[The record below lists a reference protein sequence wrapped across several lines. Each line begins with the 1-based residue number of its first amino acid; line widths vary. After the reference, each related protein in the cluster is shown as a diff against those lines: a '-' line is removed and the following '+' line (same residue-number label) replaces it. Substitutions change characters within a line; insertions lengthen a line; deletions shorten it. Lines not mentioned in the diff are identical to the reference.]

1 MHHMNTSRP
10 VLSLLLLALLAAACG
25 PASEPMKVRF
35 KPEVRGQP
43 LSCTATYSD
52 IGRTATTLQL
62 LDFKLYVHDVA
73 LVRANGERH
82 PLALE
87 EDGQWQRGSL
97 ALLDFEDATGTCD
110 TGSPEVR
117 TELVGSA
124 PHHEDYTGLEFKLGV
139 PEALNHL
146 DAATQPAP
154 LNIPGMWWSW
164 RGGYKYLRLD
174 VRSRGNAAFFLHLGA
189 SGCTGSA
196 PGEYSCSTYNQAL
209 ISLSGFNPQRNE
221 IVLDLASLY
230 ASSDLDAA
238 VDNRTDFVSG
248 CMSSASDPQCPPLLA
263 PLGLTTTGEAPPSP
277 PSFFTVR

>member
-1 MHHMNTSRP
+1 MLHKNAP
-10 VLSLLLLALLAAACG
+10 VCSALLLALLAAACG
-25 PASEPMKVRF
+25 PAGEQVKVKF

-52 IGRTATTLQL
+52 MGRTATTLQL
-62 LDFKLYVHDVA
+62 LDFKLYVHDVV

-87 EDGQWQRGSL
+87 EDGKWQRGSL
-97 ALLDFEDATGTCD
+97 ALLDFEDGTGTCD

-139 PEALNHL
+139 PEELNHL
-146 DAATQPAP
+146 EAANQPAP
-154 LNIPGMWWSW
+154 LNLPGMFWSW
-164 RGGYKYLRLD
+164 KGGYKYMRLD
-174 VRSRGNAAFFLHLGA
+174 VRSRSNAAFFFHLGA

-196 PGEYSCSTYNQAL
+196 PGEYACSNSNRAP
-209 ISLSGFNPQRNE
+209 ISLSGFNPERNE
-221 IVLDLASLY
+221 IVLDVDSFY

-238 VDNRTDFVSG
+238 VDNQTDFVSG
-248 CMSSASDPQCPPLLA
+248 CMSSPSDPQCPPLLA
-263 PLGLTTTGEAPPSP
+263 PLGLVTTGNSPGNPPP
-277 PSFFTVR
+277 FFIVR